1 MARQDTEAGAAGTS
15 CVYVE
20 VHWTSQ
26 SEADVLDEAG
36 VRTHI
41 VALRRLMMLMQVGLS
56 PKALRLSARRWSRT
70 RSPRRTAVEA
80 G

>member
-26 SEADVLDEAG
+26 SQADVLDEAG

-56 PKALRLSARRWSRT
+56 PKALRL
-70 RSPRRTAVEA
+70 
-80 G
+80 